1 MDYTFYG
8 ASLGNA
14 NAQHVPDA
22 ASINIRNN
30 TGKAGNTAPD
40 KVTFEGVV
48 VSGMAQDSG
57 KLRNNT
63 YASLIKEADDVKE
76 QIMASAEG
84 AKIGLKALFNRLNGS
99 EAVRIDEDGF
109 NLNDATEEEMVS
121 IIDKIK
127 IELAAYCDDYKVTG
141 SSVSNEKIREVVGNQ
156 GMADEIS
163 SKMQNAGLPL
173 NEDNIN
179 EIASSLEKIS
189 IFSKREPVGTLSE
202 ETKNYMV
209 SKSIQPTVEN
219 VCMTENML
227 LHAGKAENSLN
238 KTAGSNL
245 TDREWEQLKPQ
256 VQKVIADAGLEID
269 AKNLDNA
276 KTFIE
281 QGIPV
286 TADTLLYKAQ
296 LDKVS
301 FAPLDIAGKII
312 NNMAAGKSA
321 SSAIVT
327 DDTDII
333 KEVTDALNIL
343 ENLDRQQVVY
353 AVKKAEQT
361 GEDISLRSIEE
372 ACAALKNNAG
382 TADADYGLQASGL
395 QASELHT
402 ESNVE
407 TNYRKLLEIQI
418 LMTAS
423 SGMHLA
429 REGVSITAISISALH
444 KQLMAYDRECVME
457 KISRQL
463 ADDIDSE
470 RIDYIQSLD
479 TRRVLYDISHAPDVI
494 IGSVL
499 KNSDNMFKL
508 QLSAF
513 AELGSSLRERF
524 KRAGETYEAVGTKVR
539 RDLGDSFNRAL
550 SASSRDIL
558 DSLNL
563 ENTKANVD
571 AVRILSYNSMEI
583 TKERIDEV
591 KELHAAL
598 NNLINNMTPEKVLK
612 MIRDKI
618 NPMTADIHVVDEY
631 LKNSTIQND
640 ESAAEKYSTFLYK
653 LDRTDGINANERRQ
667 FIGIYKMMNMFTKDA
682 GAAIGS
688 LIKQNADITMENLC
702 MAYNSRR
709 HSGTDV
715 SVDDTTD
722 IKVAAKQSYYMH
734 IFDETSAKLTPL
746 TLKNVNDDK
755 KISARSV
762 ENFAETVN
770 QMYDADV
777 EAGYYDEYIEKIR
790 QLSDVDDYVL
800 KEIENAGEPVTLNN
814 IEAVKQL
821 MQAGSFAEI
830 FKNSRRRADAF
841 IEKLDEPDEL
851 EKEYAALKEE
861 SDTKLDETVRGSGIV
876 GDEDADYETIN
887 NLRLINRQIGFIS
900 KLSLRHDYNV
910 PFMTADGSSIGMIK
924 LTLVSDK
931 NEKGKISIHF
941 EDNDMGTVSVEA
953 KVNGANMDIFGI
965 CSNNRD
971 VLHSKLENAAQK
983 ITEDFGIDQTS
994 VYCSSSEI
1002 VGRVTYEDSENNRAN
1017 SEMYRLAKTII
1028 LSLV

>member
-8 ASLGNA
+8 ASLGNS
-14 NAQHVPDA
+14 NAQQVPDTT
-22 ASINIRNN
+22 SINIRNN
-30 TGKAGNTAPD
+30 TGKAGSTATD

-48 VSGMAQDSG
+48 VSGMAEDSR
-57 KLRNNT
+57 KLENNT

-179 EIASSLEKIS
+179 DIASSLEKIN
-189 IFSKREPVGTLSE
+189 IFSKREPVGALSE

-227 LHAGKAENSLN
+227 RHAGKAENNLN
-238 KTAGSNL
+238 KTADSNL

-256 VQKVIADAGLEID
+256 VQKVIADAGLELNV
-269 AKNLDNA
+269 KNLDNA
-276 KTFIE
+276 KAFIKE
-281 QGIPV
+281 GIPV
-286 TADTLLYKAQ
+286 TVDTLLYKAQ

-361 GEDISLRSIEE
+361 GQDISLRSIEE
-372 ACAALKNNAG
+372 ACAVLKNNADA
-382 TADADYGLQASGL
+382 ADADYSL

-429 REGVSITAISISALH
+429 REGVSITAISISTLH

-463 ADDIDSE
+463 ADDVDSE

-479 TRRVLYDISHAPDVI
+479 TRRALYDISHAPDVI

-513 AELGSSLRERF
+513 AESGSSLRERF

-550 SASSRDIL
+550 SESSRDIL

-583 TKERIDEV
+583 TKERIEEV
-591 KELHAAL
+591 KELHTTL
-598 NNLINNMTPEKVLK
+598 NSLINNMTPEKVLK

-631 LKNSTIQND
+631 LNNSTIQND
-640 ESAAEKYSTFLYK
+640 EADAEKYSTFLYK

-715 SVDDTTD
+715 FIDDKND

-777 EAGYYDEYIEKIR
+777 EAGYYDEYIEKMR

-830 FKNSRRRADAF
+830 VKNSRRRADAF

-861 SDTKLDETVRGSGIV
+861 SDTQLAEAVRGSGIV
-876 GDEDADYETIN
+876 GEEDADYETIN

-953 KVNGANMDIFGI
+953 KVNGTNMDIFGI

-971 VLHSKLENAAQK
+971 VLYSKLENAAQK
-983 ITEDFGIDQTS
+983 ITEDFGIDQTK
-994 VYCSSSEI
+994 VYCISSEI